1 MKQSTKTTRSL
12 RMTRR
17 EFVGRTLVTAGVLT
31 AAPAF
36 LRGENLNNKLND

>member
-17 EFVGRTLVTAGVLT
+17 EFVGLSLATAGVLT
-31 AAPAF
+31 AAPTF
-36 LRGENLNNKLND
+36 LRGQNLNNKLNN